1 MYSDAD
7 RTSHTGSTGMRAAA
21 LAIAVVALLGLA
33 TNFSVSFA
41 FTGSLWRTSWALLRY
56 FTITSN
62 LLVLAVFICVG
73 ISGSLASAGKWM
85 GATVL
90 SIVLVG
96 VVYALLLAGQRDLS
110 GGSLVA
116 DVLLHRV
123 TPILV
128 PVFWLLFVPKGRL
141 SRCDPYLW
149 ALYPLLYFAYAMI
162 RGALDG
168 RYAYPFINAASLG
181 WPRVI
186 LNAALIALGFFGVG
200 EVFVYLDRRAGK
212 RLSAVSE

>member
-1 MYSDAD
+1 MYSDAQ
-7 RTSHTGSTGMRAAA
+7 RRSPAGSISMRAAA
-21 LAIAVVALLGLA
+21 WTIAVVALMGLA
-33 TNFSVSFA
+33 TNFSMSFA
-41 FTGSLWRTSWALLRY
+41 FTGSLWRTTWALLRY

-62 LLVLAVFICVG
+62 LLVLVVFISVG
-73 ISGSLASAGKWM
+73 VSGSVARAGKWM

-96 VVYALLLAGQRDLS
+96 VVYALLLAGQRELS

-128 PVFWLLFVPKGRL
+128 PVFWLLFMPKGRL
-141 SRCDPYLW
+141 TRRDPYQW
-149 ALYPLLYFAYAMI
+149 ALYPLIYFAYAMV

-168 RYAYPFINAASLG
+168 RYAYPFINAARLG
-181 WPRVI
+181 WPHVI
-186 LNAALIALGFFGVG
+186 LNAVLIALGFFGVG
-200 EVFVYLDRRAGK
+200 EAFVYLDRRAG
-212 RLSAVSE
+212 RRVSAVSE

>member
-1 MYSDAD
+1 MVSEAS
-7 RTSHTGSTGMRAAA
+7 RTVQKRSAVLRMAA

-33 TNFSVSFA
+33 TNFSVSLA
-41 FTGSLWRTSWALLRY
+41 FTGSPWRTTWALLRY
-56 FTITSN
+56 FTITTN
-62 LLVLAVFICVG
+62 LLVLAVFMCISV
-73 ISGSLASAGKWM
+73 SGSLAIAGKWM

-96 VVYALLLAGQRDLS
+96 VVYAVLLAGQRELS
-110 GGSLVA
+110 GGSLLA

-141 SRCDPYLW
+141 TRRDPYLW
-149 ALYPLLYFAYAMI
+149 ALYPLAYFAYAMI

-168 RYAYPFINAASLG
+168 RYAYPFINAARLG
-181 WPRVI
+181 WPHVV
-186 LNAALIALGFFGVG
+186 LNAVLIAVGFFGVG
-200 EVFVYLDRRAGK
+200 EVFVYWDRRAG
-212 RLSAVSE
+212 RGGTVISE